1 MWTQM
6 VGSDTGK
13 CRANAWTHIGVPSS
27 IRTISRR
34 VSFASAFNT
43 LTVSILLNSVFN
55 RVSQCQLN

>member
-6 VGSDTGK
+6 VGSDTWK
-13 CRANAWTHIGVPSS
+13 CRANAWTHIDSPSS

-55 RVSQCQLN
+55 RVSQCQLK